1 MPSPYNSTNTS
12 SAMHNPDEDATC
24 QSELINLSLDKPP
37 RSSSLHPL
45 ALPAVTPLIHNN
57 IDAPSP
63 PKLKLTLSAYHR
75 SENTVRLTDAC
86 PTKLIHSEYELLDPS
101 CCHTLGHGASST
113 VQLAYHRRTGKP
125 VAVKTIAKHDALGL
139 CSKNRYRDGSRKV
152 PRLEE
157 VDVLSLMRGCD
168 NVIELLDVYETN
180 TEVQLVLEYC
190 EGGDLFDCIKRRRHR
205 RLLDPSLMEY
215 PGNFREG
222 EVARVAK
229 TLLGVLKTMHENHCI
244 HRDVKPENILLVKPD
259 EDGSLLDVKLTDFG
273 LAKILHQETDDAC
286 FTDASESNASS
297 DNDRTLRK
305 QRSRAYSRVGSDFY
319 TAPEVNIGLGYD
331 TPVDI
336 YSLGVTL
343 YVMLCGTPPSLSQL
357 INDPIDK
364 IEDQAR
370 SSCITTEDSCSDS
383 EESNPSTP
391 TAMADLFPTELNIS
405 PLAQDFVCKL
415 INPNNEQ
422 RVTALDALQHEWI
435 TQFEGDD
442 VASGASPFSKT
453 RSMSVSEAKAFLKL
467 PIQGSLHEIAP
478 LVLPP
483 SNSPKLTP
491 TPTPPP
497 VSVTLANVCTKL
509 VPFLDG
515 QRHHNKNHRRYK
527 SSPRK
532 HSRSLDKAR
541 IVTSTA
547 TPPKKIRMEQQPSS
561 SISSDKITRDPGT
574 CGRIRIIGHG

>member
-1 MPSPYNSTNTS
+1 
-12 SAMHNPDEDATC
+12 MHNPDEDETC
-24 QSELINLSLDKPP
+24 QSELINLTLDKPP

-45 ALPAVTPLIHNN
+45 ALPTVTPLIHNN

-86 PTKLIHSEYELLDPS
+86 PTKLIHSEYELLDPT

-113 VQLAYHRRTGKP
+113 VRLAYHRRTGKP

-157 VDVLSLMRGCD
+157 VDVLSLLSGCD
-168 NVIELLDVYETN
+168 NVIQLLDVYETN

-205 RLLDPSLMEY
+205 RLLDPSLVGY
-215 PGNFREG
+215 PGNFRES

-229 TLLGVLKTMHENHCI
+229 TLLGVLKTMHEKHCV

-259 EDGSLLDVKLTDFG
+259 EAGSSLEVKLTDFG
-273 LAKILHQETDDAC
+273 LAKILHQETDGAC

-297 DNDRTLRK
+297 DNDQTLRK
-305 QRSRAYSRVGSDFY
+305 QRSRAYSCVGSDFY

-336 YSLGVTL
+336 YSLGVTI
-343 YVMLCGTPPSLSQL
+343 YVMLCGTPPSLSQHFKY
-357 INDPIDK
+357 PISK
-364 IEDQAR
+364 IEDGAR

-383 EESNPSTP
+383 EESNPSTL

-415 INPNNEQ
+415 INPNHEQ
-422 RVTALDALQHEWI
+422 RIIASDALQHEWI
-435 TQFEGDD
+435 TQFEGDEVCN
-442 VASGASPFSKT
+442 VASVASPLST
-453 RSMSVSEAKAFLKL
+453 ARSMSVSEANAFLKM

-491 TPTPPP
+491 LPTPTP

-509 VPFLDG
+509 VPYLDG
-515 QRHHNKNHRRYK
+515 QRDHKKSHRRYK

-541 IVTSTA
+541 IVTSTS
-547 TPPKKIRMEQQPSS
+547 TPPKKVRMEQQPIS
-561 SISSDKITRDPGT
+561 SISSDKISGDSGS